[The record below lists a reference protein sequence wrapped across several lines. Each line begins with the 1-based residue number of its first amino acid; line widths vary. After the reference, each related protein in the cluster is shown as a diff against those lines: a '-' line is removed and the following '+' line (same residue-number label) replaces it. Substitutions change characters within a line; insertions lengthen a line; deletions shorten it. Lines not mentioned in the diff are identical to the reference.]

1 MKKHVIA
8 RRDFLR
14 GVLIGVGGSM
24 VAPSIIP
31 GTALGAEEKVAA
43 NSRINLACIGVG
55 GMGTGNMRSFL
66 NDERVQVVAICDVD
80 DSHRARGLETAKL
93 KADAGY
99 KDFREVMARKDVDA
113 VMIAT
118 PDHWH
123 SIITVAA
130 CRAGKDIYCEKPLA
144 ASIGEGRFVSDL
156 VRKEKRVLQC
166 GTWRR
171 SGLYV
176 RMACELVR
184 NGYIGEL
191 KEIEVG
197 VPGKFA
203 IRGGYT
209 GLEAPVPVPKE
220 LDYQMWLG
228 PAPEAPYTPARCH
241 FNFRWVLDYAPG
253 YITDWG
259 AHFIDVAQWGNNTD
273 DTTPVSVKASGV
285 KCREKGVYDAPE
297 EFRIEYQYAN
307 GVRMTMLSTTD
318 GKKYGTKFTGTK
330 GWVFSE
336 NTTLITEPAELRRT
350 RIKDSEIHLYES
362 KNHHRNFIDCILSR
376 KETAASVEAAH
387 RAASCCHLGT
397 IAALLKREVKFD
409 PKSEKFPGD
418 EEANKMVMRS
428 MRGQWRLGA

>member
-1 MKKHVIA
+1 MKFCKMT
-8 RRDFLR
+8 RRSFLK
-14 GVLIGVGGSM
+14 GTMFGVGGSL
-24 VAPSIIP
+24 AIPSLIS
-31 GTALGAEEKVAA
+31 GSALGAEAKVAA

-55 GMGTGNMRSFL
+55 GMGTGNMKSFL

-80 DSHRARGLETAKL
+80 DNHRKRGLDISKL
-93 KADAGY
+93 KEDAGY
-99 KDFREVMARKDVDA
+99 KDFREVVARKDIDA

-123 SIITVAA
+123 SLITVAA

-156 VRKEKRVLQC
+156 VKKEKRVLQC

-171 SGLYV
+171 SGVYV
-176 RMACELVR
+176 RMACEWIR
-184 NGYIGEL
+184 NGYIGDL
-191 KEIEVG
+191 KEIEIG

-203 IRGGYT
+203 ISNGYT

-241 FNFRWVLDYAPG
+241 FNFRWIMDYAPG

-273 DTTPVSVKASGV
+273 DTTPVAVKASDV
-285 KCREKGVYDAPE
+285 QFRDKGIYNAPE
-297 EFRIEYQYAN
+297 GFRIEYQYAN

-318 GKKYGTKFTGTK
+318 GKKHGTKFIGTK
-330 GWVFSE
+330 GSIFSE
-336 NTTLITEPAELRRT
+336 SATLITEPAGLRQT
-350 RIKDSEIHLYES
+350 KIKENEIHLYES
-362 KNHHRNFIDCILSR
+362 KNHHRNFIDCVLSR
-376 KETAASVEAAH
+376 KETAAPVEAAH

-397 IAALLKREVKFD
+397 IAALLKRELKFD
-409 PKSEKFPGD
+409 PRTETFPGD
-418 EEANKMVMRS
+418 DEANKLTMRS
-428 MRGQWRLGA
+428 MRGNWRLNA